1 MSRRR
6 SIYLTVLAVAVTVGL
21 VVFVLLRAR
30 ASAAP
35 VSRASLASTF
45 DSDIRHIAYAW
56 DPSDPR
62 SEADRR
68 KALFDFMYET
78 YQASAWIPQSLFDG
92 NLVTQAVVG
101 DVNTIVGEKAG
112 LVLWRDNA
120 RVPAFGMAPN
130 VDSNEPVRWTV
141 NCLGCHMAEID
152 GVVYL
157 GAGTKVFDEVWL
169 RETLKQLRSERW
181 RPRLRRPS
189 VKATLAPD

>member
-6 SIYLTVLAVAVTVGL
+6 SIYLTGLAVTVTVGL
-21 VVFVLLRAR
+21 IIVTSLRTR
-30 ASAAP
+30 ALASP
-35 VSRASLASTF
+35 MSRASLASTF
-45 DSDIRHIAYAW
+45 DSDIRHVAYAW

-68 KALFDFMYET
+68 QALFDFMYET

-101 DVNTIVGEKAG
+101 DVNMIVGEKAG

-130 VDSNEPVRWTV
+130 VDSNEP
-141 NCLGCHMAEID
+141 L
-152 GVVYL
+152 
-157 GAGTKVFDEVWL
+157 
-169 RETLKQLRSERW
+169 
-181 RPRLRRPS
+181 
-189 VKATLAPD
+189 